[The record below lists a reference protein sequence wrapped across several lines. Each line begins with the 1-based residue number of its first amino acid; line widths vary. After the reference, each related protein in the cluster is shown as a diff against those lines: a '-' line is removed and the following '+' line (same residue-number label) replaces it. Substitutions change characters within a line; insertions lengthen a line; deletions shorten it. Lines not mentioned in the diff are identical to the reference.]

1 MVKIVKLIKY
11 KKDNFKADKLAKQIK
26 KIQNKKTKS
35 QQVGF
40 KTYKKNLKLHESKDT
55 KYAIHKS
62 KSKSKT
68 HKYKSKSKTYN
79 FKSHKFKSHISK
91 SKITSSKSLPDLKH
105 INLIKTSK
113 IIQPDELV
121 ISDMTPYIKNSN
133 KDVYK
138 LPVQTI
144 SSLDNEYIIAIP
156 SYKRS
161 DIIQTHTLA
170 VLNIH
175 KINPECITI
184 FVANKEEYIIYKQTL
199 PSFLYN
205 NIVIGSLGLKNQ
217 RNFISEYYPD
227 GANVVEMDDDIKS
240 IMQLVVKRQ
249 LSKQSKK
256 SKMSKSFKASTS
268 IKTVKPIEDL
278 DAFIKRA
285 FEMCIES
292 NIFLWGIYPLVN
304 PHFMTYKVTTDLRF
318 IVGPMWG
325 MINRHRPDLK
335 LTVDEKENSERTLQ
349 FWVADGA
356 VLRFNNVGIETKYYK
371 NKGGMQEEG
380 KDRKEEALKSV
391 YYLNKMYPNLTKV
404 SLTKKNGMPEIK
416 MKRTTL

>member
-26 KIQNKKTKS
+26 KIQNKNTKS

-133 KDVYK
+133 NDVYK

-199 PSFLYN
+199 P
-205 NIVIGSLGLKNQ
+205 
-217 RNFISEYYPD
+217 
-227 GANVVEMDDDIKS
+227 
-240 IMQLVVKRQ
+240 
-249 LSKQSKK
+249 
-256 SKMSKSFKASTS
+256 
-268 IKTVKPIEDL
+268 
-278 DAFIKRA
+278 
-285 FEMCIES
+285 
-292 NIFLWGIYPLVN
+292 
-304 PHFMTYKVTTDLRF
+304 
-318 IVGPMWG
+318 
-325 MINRHRPDLK
+325 
-335 LTVDEKENSERTLQ
+335 
-349 FWVADGA
+349 
-356 VLRFNNVGIETKYYK
+356 
-371 NKGGMQEEG
+371 
-380 KDRKEEALKSV
+380 
-391 YYLNKMYPNLTKV
+391 
-404 SLTKKNGMPEIK
+404 
-416 MKRTTL
+416 